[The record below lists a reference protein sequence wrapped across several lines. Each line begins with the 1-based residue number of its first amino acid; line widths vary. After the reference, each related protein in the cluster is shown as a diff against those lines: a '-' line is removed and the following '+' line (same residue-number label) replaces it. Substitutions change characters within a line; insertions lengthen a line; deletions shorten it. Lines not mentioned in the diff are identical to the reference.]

1 MVFVKTSILK
11 QVQWLIKM
19 IHWNTPAPVWMFQHL
34 LGTTQKPIN
43 LKMFPRQN
51 QNQFRNSNA
60 DVQFFY
66 GSNTTPT
73 NIWNKPVGVSHI
85 YIMLIGSGGN
95 GNSSNGGG
103 SGAVTVWYGAAQNVP
118 DSLVLQPSPS
128 GNTTSYVYYR
138 GSSSTLVTLLSA
150 SGGTTG
156 GAGGVAMTA
165 NQFANSGF
173 FQSVAGQAGNA
184 STQNASA
191 TTFLSGGN
199 SGQSNTANYGYSI
212 PGIGNGFSQLQPII
226 VGVGASGSS
235 NTNRAGFGCGGSL
248 GTVGGIGGQG
258 LIIIGSW

>member
-1 MVFVKTSILK
+1 
-11 QVQWLIKM
+11 M
-19 IHWNTPAPVWMFQHL
+19 ITLNNLAGL
-34 LGTTQKPIN
+34 LP
-43 LKMFPRQN
+43 KMFVRQH

-66 GSNTTPT
+66 GSNTTQT
-73 NIWNKPVGVSHI
+73 YSWNKPVGVSHV
-85 YIMLIGSGGN
+85 YFMLIGSGGN
-95 GNSSNGGG
+95 GNSSRGGG

-128 GNTTSYVYYR
+128 NFTTSYVYYR

-150 SGGTTG
+150 SGGGTG
-156 GAGGVAMTA
+156 GTGNAGAAMTA

-173 FQSVAGQAGNA
+173 FQSVDGQAGTA
-184 STQNASA
+184 TTQLASA

-199 SGQSNTANYGYSI
+199 TVQFNIANYGYSI
-212 PGIGNGFSQLQPII
+212 PGIGDGFSQLQPII

-248 GTVGGIGGQG
+248 GPVGGIGGQG